1 MILLPRRCVLAIA
14 AVTDIALNARPR
26 PVAAKALAARHS
38 LPPRHLET
46 LLQSL
51 VHAQILKG
59 VRGPHGG
66 YELAR
71 ERRKISAGE
80 IVRAALTAS
89 NLDEDSEG
97 AKSELIDDIV
107 TPLVEAAGKSF
118 LRQLDQIT
126 VDELC
131 RNADARQPGEPD
143 SHAEQ
148 FHI

>member
-1 MILLPRRCVLAIA
+1 MILLPRRCVLAIT

-26 PVAAKALAARHS
+26 PVAAKALAARHK

-51 VHAQILKG
+51 VHARILKG

-71 ERRKISAGE
+71 ERCKVTAGE
-80 IVRAALTAS
+80 IVRAALAGADSDDDGGGAS
-89 NLDEDSEG
+89 SG
-97 AKSELIDDIV
+97 LIDDIV
-107 TPLVEAAGKSF
+107 APLVEAAGQSF
-118 LRQLDQIT
+118 LRQLDEIT

-131 RNADARQPGEPD
+131 RNAENRQPAAAAETT
-143 SHAEQ
+143 EQ

>member
-14 AVTDIALNARPR
+14 AVIDIALNARPR
-26 PVAAKALAARHS
+26 PVAAKALATRHS

-51 VHAQILKG
+51 VHAHILKG

-80 IVRAALTAS
+80 IVRASLSAS
-89 NLDEDSEG
+89 NADEESEG

-107 TPLVEAAGKSF
+107 TPLVEAAGQSF
-118 LRQLDQIT
+118 LRQLDEIT

-131 RNADARQPGEPD
+131 RNVDTRPPSEPG

>member
-14 AVTDIALNARPR
+14 AVADIALNARPR
-26 PVAAKALAARHS
+26 PVAAKALASRHN

-51 VHAQILKG
+51 VHARILKG

-71 ERRKISAGE
+71 ERRKVSAGD
-80 IVRAALTAS
+80 IVRAAMTATAGA
-89 NLDEDSEG
+89 EEGEG
-97 AKSELIDDIV
+97 AHSELIDAIV
-107 TPLVEAAGKSF
+107 TPLVESAGQSF
-118 LRQLDQIT
+118 LRQLDTIS
-126 VDELC
+126 VDDLV
-131 RNADARQPGEPD
+131 RDAEARTPANTAGK
-143 SHAEQ
+143 AEH

>member
-1 MILLPRRCVLAIA
+1 MILLPRRCVLAVA

-26 PVAAKALAARHS
+26 PVAAKALAARHN

-51 VHAQILKG
+51 VHAHILKG

-80 IVRAALTAS
+80 IVRAALSAS
-89 NLDEDSEG
+89 NADEDSEG
-97 AKSELIDDIV
+97 AKSKLIDDVV
-107 TPLVEAAGKSF
+107 TPLVEAAGQSF
-118 LRQLDQIT
+118 LRQLDEIT

-131 RNADARQPGEPD
+131 RNVDTRPPSEPG

>member
-26 PVAAKALAARHS
+26 PVAAKALATRHS

-107 TPLVEAAGKSF
+107 TPLVEAAGQSF

>member
-1 MILLPRRCVLAIA
+1 MILLPRRCVLAIT

-26 PVAAKALAARHS
+26 PVAAKALAARHK

-51 VHAQILKG
+51 VHARILKG

-71 ERRKISAGE
+71 ERRKVTAGE
-80 IVRAALTAS
+80 IVRAALAGADSDDDGGGAS
-89 NLDEDSEG
+89 SG
-97 AKSELIDDIV
+97 LIDDIV
-107 TPLVEAAGKSF
+107 APLVEAAGQSF
-118 LRQLDQIT
+118 LRQLDEIT

-131 RNADARQPGEPD
+131 RNAENRQPAAAAETT
-143 SHAEQ
+143 EQ

>member
-1 MILLPRRCVLAIA
+1 MILLPRRCVLAIT

-26 PVAAKALAARHS
+26 PVAAKALAARHK

-51 VHAQILKG
+51 VHARILKG

-71 ERRKISAGE
+71 ERRKVTAGE
-80 IVRAALTAS
+80 IVRAALAGADSDDDGGGAS
-89 NLDEDSEG
+89 SG
-97 AKSELIDDIV
+97 LIDDIV
-107 TPLVEAAGKSF
+107 APLVEAAGQSF
-118 LRQLDQIT
+118 LRQLDEIT

-131 RNADARQPGEPD
+131 RNAENRQPVAAAETT
-143 SHAEQ
+143 EQ

>member
-26 PVAAKALAARHS
+26 PVAAKALAARHH

-46 LLQSL
+46 LLQAL
-51 VHAQILKG
+51 VHERILKG

-71 ERRKISAGE
+71 ERRKVTAGE
-80 IVRAALTAS
+80 IVRAALSATTAD
-89 NLDEDSEG
+89 DEGGG
-97 AKSELIDDIV
+97 ARSALIDDIV
-107 TPLVEAAGKSF
+107 TPHVVNAGKSF
-118 LRQLDQIT
+118 LSQLDAIS
-126 VDELC
+126 VDDLC
-131 RNADARQPGEPD
+131 REAEGRKLTGAAAEL
-143 SHAEQ
+143 EQ